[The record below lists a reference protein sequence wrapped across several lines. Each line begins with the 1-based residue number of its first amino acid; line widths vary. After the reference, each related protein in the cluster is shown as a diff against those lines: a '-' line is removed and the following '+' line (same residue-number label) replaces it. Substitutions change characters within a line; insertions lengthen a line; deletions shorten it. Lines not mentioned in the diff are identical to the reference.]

1 MEHLGGILEMPELPR
16 PDVSNNRAADWL
28 DLTPG
33 LSDSQE
39 SMRRLANTPA
49 PPEGT
54 AWMMPTR
61 SNLRGRHPRW
71 HLTRYGWNE
80 FTETS
85 IWEHPRIEDDPE
97 DLRGNLAAPYDYEF
111 LSINDMSINLPAL
124 HCLKADYATDIDA
137 TFDDKVSCATPHPWW
152 RLSTISTTN
161 RDNSYRGTDTYIAGH
176 THTDERERTHDEAK
190 HRLYYPIQ
198 ETPYTDGSPYPA
210 TTDLPQ

>member
-1 MEHLGGILEMPELPR
+1 MGVPMLCISAARLPLLAALLLASPSLSTGGWTGNAMEHLGGILETPELPR
-16 PDVSNNRAADWL
+16 PDVSDDRAADWL

-85 IWEHPRIEDDPE
+85 
-97 DLRGNLAAPYDYEF
+97 
-111 LSINDMSINLPAL
+111 
-124 HCLKADYATDIDA
+124 
-137 TFDDKVSCATPHPWW
+137 
-152 RLSTISTTN
+152 
-161 RDNSYRGTDTYIAGH
+161 
-176 THTDERERTHDEAK
+176 
-190 HRLYYPIQ
+190 
-198 ETPYTDGSPYPA
+198 
-210 TTDLPQ
+210 